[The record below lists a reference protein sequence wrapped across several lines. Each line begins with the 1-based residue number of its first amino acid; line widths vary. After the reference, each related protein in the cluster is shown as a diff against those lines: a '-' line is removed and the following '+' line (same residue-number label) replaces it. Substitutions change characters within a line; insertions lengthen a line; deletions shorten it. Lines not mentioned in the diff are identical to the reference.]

1 VPSAYA
7 AGGTRASP
15 AAYETGSAGS
25 GASRAGRGVAIAGT
39 AAGLGY
45 VALHPSVLNSVA
57 VGIAT
62 ALGLPGWVV
71 IGGVWFL
78 LLLPAI
84 GLLQVLGR
92 RLLAPA
98 TRLLVMAARGL
109 ARMRARSA

>member
-1 VPSAYA
+1 MQ
-7 AGGTRASP
+7 
-15 AAYETGSAGS
+15 
-25 GASRAGRGVAIAGT
+25 GRTGVAIAGT

-45 VALHPSVLNSVA
+45 VPLHPRVLNSLA
-57 VGIAT
+57 AAIAT

-98 TRLLVMAARGL
+98 TRLLVMRPGGWRGCAREVPKGRL
-109 ARMRARSA
+109 